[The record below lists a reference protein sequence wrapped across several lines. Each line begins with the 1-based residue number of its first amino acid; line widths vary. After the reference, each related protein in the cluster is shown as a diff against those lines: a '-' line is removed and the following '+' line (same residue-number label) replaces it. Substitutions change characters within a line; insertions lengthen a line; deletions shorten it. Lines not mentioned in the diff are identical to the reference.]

1 MSVFSYVGDLSN
13 SMPETRLTRFT
24 ISEAS
29 VCLGVISGYFVGS
42 QVVIHLG
49 DFYIFVIS
57 GACCSLAFVYGL
69 LRIQNIIPTDENEG
83 EKSEV
88 KGNKI
93 NRNHLIFPIVL
104 LEKSFGSIQ
113 RISYYPIP
121 EKRGFQKS
129 TDSTPMFHI
138 SCG

>member
-1 MSVFSYVGDLSN
+1 MNTFLFGSLFYLDKYDILKIDINYYYIPAALYGLSGTLFSFFMSVFSYVGDLSN

-88 KGNKI
+88 KGK
-93 NRNHLIFPIVL
+93 
-104 LEKSFGSIQ
+104 
-113 RISYYPIP
+113 
-121 EKRGFQKS
+121 
-129 TDSTPMFHI
+129 
-138 SCG
+138 